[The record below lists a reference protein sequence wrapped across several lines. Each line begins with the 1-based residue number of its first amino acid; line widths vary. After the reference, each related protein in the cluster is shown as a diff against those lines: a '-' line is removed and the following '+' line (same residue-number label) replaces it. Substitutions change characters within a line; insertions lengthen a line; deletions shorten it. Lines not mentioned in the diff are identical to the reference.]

1 MLARWCLL
9 LRRSYRLPSSDV
21 KVARIRWVMSVW
33 CSPWGKN
40 TEMKL
45 SKICTRKELWSFGDI
60 SCRDVCLLQNIMEQT
75 ALGLWK
81 PTNLDC
87 EIATKNV
94 FLMNV
99 DVFQIY
105 FKKHKDKI
113 CNGQINT
120 AEPDNLRVAGGD
132 QTRAQKEKQS
142 LLLSLHW
149 NFGTFLFLC

>member
-1 MLARWCLL
+1 
-9 LRRSYRLPSSDV
+9 
-21 KVARIRWVMSVW
+21 
-33 CSPWGKN
+33 
-40 TEMKL
+40 
-45 SKICTRKELWSFGDI
+45 
-60 SCRDVCLLQNIMEQT
+60 
-75 ALGLWK
+75 
-81 PTNLDC
+81 
-87 EIATKNV
+87 
-94 FLMNV
+94 MNV